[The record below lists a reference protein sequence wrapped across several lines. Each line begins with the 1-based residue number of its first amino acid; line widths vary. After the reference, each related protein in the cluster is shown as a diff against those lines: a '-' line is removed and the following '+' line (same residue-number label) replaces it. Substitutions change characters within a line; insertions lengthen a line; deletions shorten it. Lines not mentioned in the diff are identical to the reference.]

1 MRPVIVDTDIGTD
14 VDDLLALVLLAKA
27 VEIQLC
33 GVTTVHGDTILRAK
47 IARVACDLLG
57 YREVAVVAGESDTLT
72 NRPIFWAG
80 HEGKGIG
87 GLDNAEIGPK
97 VSVEGFLAQSAR
109 KFAGSL
115 EILGIA
121 PLTNL
126 ARAVLGAPDF
136 AVNVKRL
143 YLMGGAYWL
152 PYHEHNIETDPEAAQ
167 TVFRSGIP
175 ITAIGLDVTLRV
187 PFTESDLPRIH
198 HLPKGLGPMLEDQV
212 RRWWRYLGEPRCY
225 LHDPL
230 TALAMLQPELFVFED
245 HAVAIDDAGYTRIRE
260 DVAGKIAIAKDV
272 VADRAKEAI
281 LGYIAAEPREA
292 R

>member
-1 MRPVIVDTDIGTD
+1 MHPVILDTDIGTD

-27 VEIQLC
+27 AEIRFC

-57 YREVAVVAGESDTLT
+57 RREVAVAAGESNTLA

-80 HEGKGIG
+80 HEGKGID
-87 GLDNAEIGPK
+87 GLDDADISSK
-97 VSVEGFLAQSAR
+97 VSAEEFLIQSAH

-115 EILGIA
+115 EILAIA

-126 ARAVLGAPDF
+126 ARAVLNTPDF
-136 AVNVKRL
+136 AANVKRI

-167 TVFRSGIP
+167 AVFQSGIP

-187 PFTESDLPRIH
+187 PFTEPDLLRLQY
-198 HLPKGLGPMLEDQV
+198 LPNGLGPLLEDQV
-212 RRWWRYLGEPRCY
+212 RRWWKYLGESRCY

-230 TALAMLQPELFVFED
+230 AALAMLQPDLFVFED
-245 HAVAIDDAGYTRIRE
+245 HAVTIDGAGTPEFEKVMPGRLPSL
-260 DVAGKIAIAKDV
+260 KM
-272 VADRAKEAI
+272 
-281 LGYIAAEPREA
+281 
-292 R
+292 